1 MHVAQ
6 NARVFCDMHKNKDLE
21 RVAWLH
27 LNAMRFMFGTRAQ
40 GLFQRQ
46 MDFREQVR
54 RGDFPRIVEI
64 FLEHHA
70 VADRAAGLRQPSRI
84 EPLAF
89 GISA

>member
-46 MDFREQVR
+46 MDFREQSVGATS
-54 RGDFPRIVEI
+54 RG
-64 FLEHHA
+64 L
-70 VADRAAGLRQPSRI
+70 LRYFSNITLSRI
-84 EPLAF
+84 ARPDCGSQVA
-89 GISA
+89 